1 MSRFPRDI
9 VPNHDRQV
17 TKQRSDRRADIQDEK
32 FHKSPRSVCQECGSL
47 GTADGGDSPLPRYSA
62 NEFGG

>member
-17 TKQRSDRRADIQDEK
+17 AKQRSDRRADIHDK
-32 FHKSPRSVCQECGSL
+32 KLHKSPRSVCQEPGSL
-47 GTADGGDSPLPRYSA
+47 GAADGGDSPLAGYSA